1 MTRPTVGDKAP
12 LFKLMNQDGVMT
24 DLADSLGQLVVI
36 YFYPKALTSGCTVQ
50 ACGLR
55 DNWKT
60 LENQGIKVFG
70 ISPDQPKL
78 LKKFQEV
85 EQLPFDLLSDFEH
98 KVAELY
104 GTWQEKSMYGRK
116 YMGMARDSFLLGRDG
131 TVIEVLQ
138 KVKPAEH
145 VDAILKAFSAYNRNN
160 I

>member
-12 LFKLMNQDGVMT
+12 PFSLRNQDGVMT
-24 DLADSLGQLVVI
+24 DLRDSLGQLVVI

-50 ACGLR
+50 ACDLR

-85 EQLPFDLLSDFEH
+85 EKLPFTLLSDSDH
-98 KVAELY
+98 KIGELY

-131 TVIEVLQ
+131 TVISVLQ

-145 VDAILKAFSAYNRNN
+145 IASILKEFSAHSGQ
-160 I
+160 IS

>member
-1 MTRPTVGDKAP
+1 MTRPGVGDKAP
-12 LFKLMNQDGVMT
+12 LFKLPNQDGVMT

-50 ACGLR
+50 ACDLR
-55 DNWKT
+55 DSWKV
-60 LENQGIKVFG
+60 LQKQGIRVYG

-78 LKKFQEV
+78 LKNFQEV
-85 EQLPFDLLSDFEH
+85 EQLPFDLLSDNDH

-116 YMGMARDSFLLGRDG
+116 YMGMARDSFLIGRDG
-131 TVIEVLQ
+131 TVISVLQ

-145 VDAILKAFSAYNRNN
+145 VGQIIEAFSLYGG
-160 I
+160 